1 MSSEEWGGGNGAL
14 SGIGSLQEL
23 GETASAELED
33 KALLKEGF
41 LPLTCFWKDLLR
53 QMSRHLLSWDLAI
66 GSPTP
71 TLRARDWA
79 LLLPAACCLLGAKFA
94 FGGKQE
100 LDLCLLRCRAGC
112 CGAGRA
118 AAVQGGL
125 LRVVREA
132 GGFLFI
138 TFLSSFYLQK
148 LPLKTKIKIREIE

>member
-118 AAVQGGL
+118 DPCCEGGRWL
-125 LRVVREA
+125 P
-132 GGFLFI
+132 FYHLFI
-138 TFLSSFYLQK
+138 FLLFAEA
-148 LPLKTKIKIREIE
+148 PIKN